1 MVDLFGPRTAGPP
14 ANLLESPSQRYDG
27 TLRIIMYS
35 SSGHIIASNLQ
46 LLKGLRYWL
55 LQGTTPLLTLLAE
68 LYDLGC
74 QFAGKLRGLVP

>member
-1 MVDLFGPRTAGPP
+1 
-14 ANLLESPSQRYDG
+14 
-27 TLRIIMYS
+27 MYS

-74 QFAGKLRGLVP
+74 QFTGKLRGLVP